1 MKLRGG
7 NVMSIF
13 KGSGVA
19 IVTPFNERGVDLQ
32 KLEELIEWHINSKTD
47 AIIVCGTTGEASTMT
62 EQERKETIKFVV
74 DVVNKRIPVIAGTG
88 SNNTAAAI
96 SMSKWA
102 EKIGVDGLL
111 VITPYYNKTTQ
122 KGLVEHFKAIANS
135 VTSPII
141 IYNVPSRTG
150 LNITPGTLLRLCEVQ
165 NIVAVKEASGDISQ
179 IARIKLLCGD
189 RLDIY
194 SGNDDQVIP
203 ILSLGA
209 IGVISVIAN
218 IIPTEVHNM
227 CELYF
232 KGEYAKALKAQLAF
246 LPLNDALFI
255 ETNPIPVK
263 TAMNLMG
270 MEVGFLRLPLCE
282 MQDANLQV
290 LKKELKAYN
299 LDVKEETK

>member
-1 MKLRGG
+1 
-7 NVMSIF
+7 MSIF

-19 IVTPFNERGVDLQ
+19 IITPFNERGVDLK

-47 AIIVCGTTGEASTMT
+47 AIVVCGTTGEASTMT

-88 SNNTAAAI
+88 SNNTAASI
-96 SMSKWA
+96 SMSQWA

-122 KGLVEHFKAIANS
+122 KGLVEHFKAIASS
-135 VTSPII
+135 VTAPII

-150 LNITPGTLLRLCEVQ
+150 LNINPHTLLKLCEVE

-179 IARIKLLCGD
+179 IALIKALCGD

-227 CELYF
+227 CELYL
-232 KGEYAKALKAQLAF
+232 KGQHAEALKIQLEF
-246 LPLNDALFI
+246 LALNNALFI

-270 MEVGFLRLPLCE
+270 LEVGPLRLPLCNME
-282 MQDANLQV
+282 ENNLHI
-290 LKKELKAYN
+290 LKKELIAYN
-299 LDVKEETK
+299 IPLKEDIK